1 MGRDDRFLKQRGD
14 EYKLFYFY
22 QKAEVLYDI
31 TNYFAH
37 TYVAHNDR
45 TRDQMIQAARSG
57 KQNIVEGY
65 ADGASSSSSEI
76 HLTTIANGSLLELAE
91 DYKDYLRVHGGER
104 WQEGSEKFEKCRKV
118 CATHNDSAFYMER
131 ISERSNL
138 TIANIALILLAQV
151 DYLLFKHIEKLK
163 REFLE
168 RGGKRE
174 EMMRVRKQRR
184 GW

>member
-1 MGRDDRFLKQRGD
+1 
-14 EYKLFYFY
+14 
-22 QKAEVLYDI
+22 
-31 TNYFAH
+31 
-37 TYVAHNDR
+37 
-45 TRDQMIQAARSG
+45 
-57 KQNIVEGY
+57 
-65 ADGASSSSSEI
+65 
-76 HLTTIANGSLLELAE
+76 GSLLELAE

-104 WQEGSEKFEKCRKV
+104 WQEGSEKFEQCRKV

-168 RGGKRE
+168 RGGKSE